1 MVNVFTRDLTDDLAS
16 LVKQL
21 DAIVAK
27 NDEKKMGG
35 FLVLM
40 SENPDADE
48 GKVKQFAE
56 KHGIKKIAL
65 TIFEGVAGPPA
76 YKLAKEAQVTVHMWV
91 KQEVKANEA
100 FAKGDLNAAAI
111 KKVLAD
117 TEKILN

>member
-1 MVNVFTRDLTDDLAS
+1 MFARDLTDDLAS

-35 FLVLM
+35 FLVLL

-56 KHGIKKIAL
+56 KHGIKKMPL
-65 TIFEGVAGPPA
+65 TIFEGVAGPPE
-76 YKLAKEAQVTVHMWV
+76 YKIAKEAQVTVHMWL

-111 KKVLAD
+111 KKVLTD